1 MIHCG
6 AWTRPFDVE
15 NGFEVVGEASDGYQA
30 VGTWPWRLHP
40 DVVLMDVRMPGLDA
54 VAATEHRGTGARHPH
69 CGRR

>member
-30 VGTWPWRLHP
+30 VDMARRLHP